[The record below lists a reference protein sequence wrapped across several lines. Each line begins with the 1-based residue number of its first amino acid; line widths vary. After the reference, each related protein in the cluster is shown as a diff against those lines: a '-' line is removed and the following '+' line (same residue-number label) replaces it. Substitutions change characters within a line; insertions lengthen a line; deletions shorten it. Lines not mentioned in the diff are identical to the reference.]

1 MLSATDNE
9 LMTRVGA
16 GTPMGN
22 LLREYWI
29 PFLFSW
35 EIEANGSPER
45 VRLLGENLL
54 AVRDS
59 SGRPGLI
66 AEQCPHRGASLY
78 FGRNEENGLRCIY
91 HGWKFDVA
99 GRCVDMPSEPPDSN
113 FQWKV
118 RTVAYP
124 VVERAGMIWT
134 YMGPKDEPPPLPAL
148 EWLDLPED
156 HIVAS
161 KRVQYSNWVQ
171 GMEGDLDQSH
181 VSFVHSR
188 LNLDPNSPRAG
199 VDAIRHYDTH
209 PRFQVVETDYGVCIG
224 SGRKAPNDER
234 YWRISQHL
242 MPFHTMTGP
251 YGNNPTRNWRA
262 WVPIDDENVFV
273 IGVTFHPTRPF
284 TGEQRENLLTKAG
297 VWNISPEHRAP
308 VSSAPFGRWR
318 PALSIENDFHQDRE
332 MQKFETFSGIAEFWA
347 QDAAPQLSM
356 GKIFDRTQEH
366 LGTSDLGIISMRRRL
381 IRTARAF
388 AETGETPREVLEP
401 EVYAIRS
408 DAVLIP
414 AEEPWFDHTAER
426 RKVAAGNP
434 DCPA

>member
-148 EWLDLPED
+148 EWLV
-156 HIVAS
+156 IQSRRA
-161 KRVQYSNWVQ
+161 
-171 GMEGDLDQSH
+171 EG
-181 VSFVHSR
+181 
-188 LNLDPNSPRAG
+188 
-199 VDAIRHYDTH
+199 
-209 PRFQVVETDYGVCIG
+209 G
-224 SGRKAPNDER
+224 SAEC
-234 YWRISQHL
+234 
-242 MPFHTMTGP
+242 
-251 YGNNPTRNWRA
+251 
-262 WVPIDDENVFV
+262 
-273 IGVTFHPTRPF
+273 
-284 TGEQRENLLTKAG
+284 LLHRRTK
-297 VWNISPEHRAP
+297 
-308 VSSAPFGRWR
+308 
-318 PALSIENDFHQDRE
+318 
-332 MQKFETFSGIAEFWA
+332 T
-347 QDAAPQLSM
+347 
-356 GKIFDRTQEH
+356 
-366 LGTSDLGIISMRRRL
+366 
-381 IRTARAF
+381 
-388 AETGETPREVLEP
+388 
-401 EVYAIRS
+401 
-408 DAVLIP
+408 
-414 AEEPWFDHTAER
+414 
-426 RKVAAGNP
+426 
-434 DCPA
+434 

>member
-9 LMTRVGA
+9 LLTRVGA
-16 GTPMGN
+16 RTPMGN

-35 EIEANGSPER
+35 EVESNGSPER
-45 VRLLGENLL
+45 VRLLGEDLL
-54 AVRDS
+54 AIRDS
-59 SGRPGLI
+59 SGKPGLI
-66 AEQCPHRGASLY
+66 AERCPHRGASLY
-78 FGRNEENGLRCIY
+78 FGRNEKDGLRCIY

-118 RTVAYP
+118 RTVSYP
-124 VVERAGMIWT
+124 VVERAGMIWA
-134 YMGPKDEPPPLPAL
+134 YMGSKDEPPPLPAL
-148 EWLDLPED
+148 EWLGLPED

-161 KRVQYSNWVQ
+161 KRMQYSNWVQ

-188 LNLDPNSPRAG
+188 LRLDSLSPRAG

-224 SGRKAPNDER
+224 SGRETPDGER

-251 YGNNPTRNWRA
+251 YGDNPTRNWRA

-297 VWNISPEHRAP
+297 VWNISPENRAP

-318 PALSIENDFHQDRE
+318 PALSIENDFHQDR
-332 MQKFETFSGIAEFWA
+332 GDAEVRDLLRYRRVLGAGRCSAA
-347 QDAAPQLSM
+347 QHGEDIRPYARASRHVGSRHHLDAQASHPYRQGVRRDGRDSQR
-356 GKIFDRTQEH
+356 GDRTGGLRDQI
-366 LGTSDLGIISMRRRL
+366 GRGADPCRRTLVRL
-381 IRTARAF
+381 HDRA
-388 AETGETPREVLEP
+388 AQGCR
-401 EVYAIRS
+401 
-408 DAVLIP
+408 
-414 AEEPWFDHTAER
+414 W
-426 RKVAAGNP
+426 
-434 DCPA
+434 